1 LLKIRPSRKIALAWV
16 TLGIGL
22 LATVLTALQVRQG
35 IERDAVRQFAFVS
48 DQVTLKIHE
57 RLDAYT
63 LILRGGAA
71 LFAASKAVD
80 RHEWRAYVEGLQ
92 ANGNIPGVQGVGFA
106 QAIRPDQL
114 AAHVARIRGEG
125 FPDYTVRPPGGRELY
140 TSIIYLEPFRD
151 RNLRAFG
158 FDMYSEPVRRA
169 AMERARDT
177 GLTTLSDKVVLV
189 QETAT
194 DVQAGVLVYVPVYRN
209 DAAADTVAQRRAA
222 LLGWVYSPYRMNDL
236 MTGILGDWDSYA
248 GKTVDLQ
255 IYAGTEATPASLLF
269 DSKPAAAPSVQSLF
283 YQQRM
288 ININGQQWLLVFDRT
303 SAAQAVSY
311 APAWAVLTAG
321 FALSGLLFGLM
332 LTVINT
338 EANAAR
344 IAQGLTAEIRHHEK
358 LLGESEAF
366 KLAILNSLPAEVA
379 VVDRYGVIRAV
390 NEPWRRFALENGI
403 EPGKPVPHTAVGDN
417 YLAACQKDTGFAL
430 PDAMDARNGIQ
441 AVLDGRSPRFSLEY
455 PCHSPTQQ
463 RWFTMT
469 VLPLGQDIKRGVV
482 ITHTDITRG
491 KIAEAA
497 ITEARNLL
505 LSIIDTVPMRVF
517 WKDRNLRYLGCNTA
531 FAKDA
536 GMAHPQDVIGKDDY
550 QMGWATQ
557 ADLYR
562 ADDRAVMDS
571 CLAKLSYDEPQ
582 TTPGGQTIWLR
593 SSKAPL
599 RNQDGEVSGLLGIYE
614 DISAYKEA
622 ELKLRESEEILSI
635 ITSSAQDAIIMLDAA
650 GHIAFWN
657 QAAERIFGYAR
668 EEALGRNLHTL
679 IVPLHYREA
688 HRKAFTHFQHTGQG
702 SAVGKTVEL
711 TGLRKDG
718 SEFPLSLS
726 LSAVRVKGAWHS
738 IGLLRDIT
746 ERKLASEALQVSEQR
761 FRKLLQEIPSVAV
774 QGYGPD
780 GTTHYWNEASE
791 WLYGFSELE
800 AVGRNI
806 LDLIIPP
813 PMHQAVR
820 EAMAEM
826 FETGQ
831 PIPASELSLK
841 RKDGSKVDVFSSHAY
856 VQVQGGVPEM
866 FCVDIDLTARKQAEE
881 KLQLAA
887 SVFTH
892 AREGIMITSAD
903 GTIMDVNDAFTQI
916 TSYGRDEV
924 LGQSPRLLSSGR
936 QGKEFY
942 ADMWRQLIEEGQW
955 FGEVWNRRKDGEFY
969 AVKQTISAVCDA
981 QGNIRNFV
989 ALLSDITQIKEHEQ
1003 RLEHIA
1009 HYDALTS
1016 LPNRVLLADRLHQ
1029 GMVHAQRHTHSLAVA
1044 FLDLDGFKAI
1054 NDRHGHEAGDQLLI
1068 AVATHMKQSLRE
1080 GDTLARI
1087 GGDEFVAMLSDLTD
1101 IEASVPIITRIL
1113 AAAAQPVQ
1121 FGDITLQVS
1130 ASLGVT
1136 FYPRMEDIDADQL
1149 LRQADQAMYQAKLA
1163 GKNCYHF
1170 FDDEHDRSIRGH
1182 HESLEGIRHAL
1193 SEREFVLY
1201 FQPKVNMR
1209 LGTVIGAEAL
1219 IRWQHPERGLLPPS
1233 VFLPVIEDHPLAVEI
1248 GEWVI
1253 DSALTQMERWHAAGL
1268 DIPVSVNV
1276 GARQLLQADFV
1287 GRLRGILASH
1297 PNFRPGYLEL
1307 EVLETSAL
1315 EDLVRASQVIEECR
1329 GIGVVFDLDD
1339 FGTGYSSLTYLKRL
1353 PITHLK
1359 IDQSFVRD
1367 MLDDPDDLAILEGV
1381 IGLSAAFRRQVIA
1394 EGVET
1399 VEHGEMLLQ
1408 LGCELAQGYGIARPM
1423 PTGELPLWAASW
1435 RPDPAW
1441 VGLPPV
1447 NRDDL
1452 PLLYASVEHRAWIV
1466 ALESQLRGLRE
1477 TAPGIDR
1484 QQCRFGAWLASGGR
1498 ARYDAQPAF
1507 AEVERLHS
1515 QVHGLAAE
1523 LGGLQSQ
1530 GPGPETLARLGE
1542 LLRLHDALLAQM
1554 KRLMQDNQR

>member
-1 LLKIRPSRKIALAWV
+1 LLKIRPSRKVALAWA
-16 TLGIGL
+16 TLVIGL
-22 LATVLTALQVRQG
+22 LATVLGGLQVKQG
-35 IERDAVRQFAFVS
+35 ITRDAVGQFAFVS
-48 DQVTLKIHE
+48 DQVTLKTCE
-57 RLDAYT
+57 RLNAYA

-71 LFAASKAVD
+71 LFAASTAVD
-80 RHEWRAYVEGLQ
+80 RQAWRAYVEGLMVK
-92 ANGNIPGVQGVGFA
+92 GNIPGVQGIGYA
-106 QAIRPDQL
+106 QAIPPDQL
-114 AAHVARIRGEG
+114 AAHIARLRGEG
-125 FPDYTVRPPGGRELY
+125 FPDYSVRPPGGRELY
-140 TSIIYLEPFRD
+140 TSIIYVEPFRD
-151 RNLRAFG
+151 RNLRALG
-158 FDMYSEPVRRA
+158 FDMYSEPVRRT

-177 GLTTLSDKVVLV
+177 GLAALSAKVALE
-189 QETAT
+189 QETGT
-194 DVQAGVLVYVPVYRN
+194 DVEAGVLMYVPVYRN
-209 DAAADTVAQRRAA
+209 GMPANDAGQRQAA
-222 LLGWVYSPYRMNDL
+222 LLGWVYSPFRMSNL
-236 MTGILGDWDSYA
+236 MGGWDRYA
-248 GKTVDLQ
+248 DKTVDLH
-255 IYAGTEATPASLLF
+255 IYVGTEATPASLLF
-269 DSKPAAAPSVQSLF
+269 ESKPAATPDVHSLL
-283 YQQRM
+283 YQRRT
-288 ININGQQWLLVFDRT
+288 INMNGQLWLLEFDST
-303 SAAQAVSY
+303 PAAQAISY
-311 APAWAVLTAG
+311 APVWAVLAAG
-321 FALSGLLFGLM
+321 FALSVLLSGLM
-332 LTVINT
+332 FAVINT
-338 EANAAR
+338 LANAAR
-344 IAQGLTAEIRHHEK
+344 IAQGLTAQIRQREK
-358 LLGESEAF
+358 L
-366 KLAILNSLPAEVA
+366 
-379 VVDRYGVIRAV
+379 
-390 NEPWRRFALENGI
+390 
-403 EPGKPVPHTAVGDN
+403 
-417 YLAACQKDTGFAL
+417 
-430 PDAMDARNGIQ
+430 
-441 AVLDGRSPRFSLEY
+441 
-455 PCHSPTQQ
+455 
-463 RWFTMT
+463 
-469 VLPLGQDIKRGVV
+469 
-482 ITHTDITRG
+482 
-491 KIAEAA
+491 
-497 ITEARNLL
+497 
-505 LSIIDTVPMRVF
+505 
-517 WKDRNLRYLGCNTA
+517 
-531 FAKDA
+531 
-536 GMAHPQDVIGKDDY
+536 
-550 QMGWATQ
+550 
-557 ADLYR
+557 
-562 ADDRAVMDS
+562 
-571 CLAKLSYDEPQ
+571 
-582 TTPGGQTIWLR
+582 
-593 SSKAPL
+593 
-599 RNQDGEVSGLLGIYE
+599 
-614 DISAYKEA
+614 
-622 ELKLRESEEILSI
+622 LRESEERLRI
-635 ITSSAQDAIIMLDAA
+635 ITTSAQDAIIMLDAA
-650 GHIAFWN
+650 GLIAFWN
-657 QAAERIFGYAR
+657 QAAERLFGYSW
-668 EEALGRNLHTL
+668 EEAVGRDLHTL
-679 IVPLHYREA
+679 IVPPHYREA
-688 HRKAFTHFQHTGQG
+688 HQKAFTHFQRTGQG
-702 SAVGKTVEL
+702 PAVGKTVEL
-711 TGLRKDG
+711 TGLRRDG
-718 SEFPLSLS
+718 SEFPLALS
-726 LSAVRVKGAWHS
+726 LSAVWMKDAWHS

-746 ERKLASEALQVSEQR
+746 ERKQASEALEMSEQR

-774 QGYGPD
+774 QGYGSD
-780 GTTHYWNEASE
+780 GTTLYWNEASE
-791 WLYGFSELE
+791 WLYGFSEEE

-813 PMHQAVR
+813 PMRQAVID
-820 EAMAEM
+820 AMDNM
-826 FETGQ
+826 FKTGQ
-831 PIPASELSLK
+831 PIPAGELSLMH
-841 RKDGSKVDVFSSHAY
+841 KDGSRVDVFSSHAY
-856 VQVQGGVPEM
+856 VQVPGGKPEM

-903 GTIMDVNDAFTQI
+903 GTIIEVNDAFSQI
-916 TSYGRDEV
+916 TSYSRHEV
-924 LGQSPRLLSSGR
+924 LGKNPHILSSGR
-936 QGKEFY
+936 QGKEYY
-942 ADMWRQLIEEGQW
+942 AVMWRKLVDEGHW
-955 FGEVWNRRKDGEFY
+955 FGEVWNRRKNGECY

-981 QGNIRNFV
+981 QGNTRNYV

-1009 HYDALTS
+1009 HYDALTG

-1029 GMVHAQRHTHSLAVA
+1029 GMVHALRHSHALAVA